1 MTPNPNQL
9 LGVLAPF
16 QNRTKL
22 VVDEQTTADIIKLI
36 QQAHKLHAADYD
48 KIAATFWAGNVE
60 ATCRKIFK
68 FLKRNVKYDIEPE
81 DRQSVK
87 SPAAII
93 VTGGRW
99 NGKNDCK
106 HYSLFIA
113 GILDALNR
121 AGKNIDW
128 AYRFA
133 NYRLFQTSPH
143 HVFIVVNPGKNE
155 IWVDPVLQSFNQRK
169 PYINAIDKKMALYS
183 INGIGCNNRPCNCG
197 HRAPR
202 RKVPITQLSG
212 SFGQP
217 SLSDELP
224 IIAGRAKRQ
233 AKKAKRKER
242 RTRLYCKGSIAK
254 KIALAPAR
262 NAFLALVRLNVKKMA
277 LRLEENLKDPQ
288 RKKKLSAKWCKLG
301 GTFKKLETAIVK
313 AATKYRRRRKI
324 SGMDDGEMIGVPI
337 AAALAA
343 AAPII
348 KALKE
353 FLSKLKK
360 GGDEGGEDIEA
371 EGSEMQEM
379 SETNFDE

>member
-1 MTPNPNQL
+1 MTPNPDQL

-16 QNRTKL
+16 KNEAKL
-22 VVDEQTTADIIKLI
+22 IVDEQTTADIIKMI
-36 QQAHKLHAADYD
+36 QQAHTLHARDYD
-48 KIAATFWAGNVE
+48 KIAASFWAGNVE
-60 ATCRKIFK
+60 ATCKKIFN

-87 SPAAII
+87 SPAAIL
-93 VTGGRW
+93 VTGGKF

-121 AGKNIDW
+121 AGKKIPW

-133 NYRLFQTSPH
+133 NYRLFQDSPH
-143 HVFIVVNPGKNE
+143 HVFVVANPGKNE
-155 IWVDPVLQSFNQRK
+155 IWIDPVLQSFNQRK

-202 RKVPITQLSG
+202 RKIPVTQLSG
-212 SFGQP
+212 SFGTP
-217 SLSDELP
+217 SLTDLP
-224 IIAGRAKRQ
+224 TIAGKAKRR
-233 AKKAKRKER
+233 ARKAKRKER
-242 RTRLYCKGSIAK
+242 RTRLYCKGALAK

-324 SGMDDGEMIGVPI
+324 SGMDDGEIIGVPI

-360 GGDEGGEDIEA
+360 GGEDGGDFESDGA
-371 EGSEMQEM
+371 EMEEMT
-379 SETNFDE
+379 ETSFEE